1 MNKAK
6 LLQSLIQVVSE
17 NKIDELMDTQAA
29 SIAKY
34 LASTIEQ
41 LVWLN
46 NEPCASMFKIEHPT
60 ATEQREA
67 KNEGNDDVNKF
78 VDEMYEIYPTR
89 CPKRNASLGKS
100 RKDKDRIK
108 KLLKTYSKEQIEQ
121 VIRNEVDS
129 NYGVNYMK
137 NFSTFLNNFPEPND
151 SATNILST
159 AHGKAADVLVING
172 QVYK

>member
-17 NKIDELMDTQAA
+17 NKIDELVDTQAA

-34 LASTIEQ
+34 LVSTIEQ

-67 KNEGNDDVNKF
+67 KKEDNEDINKF
-78 VDEMYEIYPTR
+78 VDEMYELYPTK
-89 CPKRNASLGKS
+89 CPKRNSSLGKS

-137 NFSTFLNNFPEPND
+137 NFSTLLNNFPEPND
-151 SATNILST
+151 GST
-159 AHGKAADVLVING
+159 KTTPSGCSSSDRIFVNG
-172 QVYK
+172 VEYR